1 MKTWVKF
8 SLALWVAVLFF
19 LLIWFTISFSIDSKE
34 KEYFWY
40 CHDKVANEIWDEVN
54 NFVYT
59 SFDKYWWEYNYTW
72 SFSVD
77 WDDYTFYCN
86 VLNKENVELELF
98 KETLADSG
106 RVTEGLKDVIVELPD
121 EM

>member
-34 KEYFWY
+34 KEYFGY
-40 CHDKVANEIWDEVN
+40 CNDKAIAELWEDISG
-54 NFVYT
+54 FSYT
-59 SFDKYWWEYNYTW
+59 SFDKYWWEYNYSW
-72 SFSVD
+72 NFSIF
-77 WDDYTFYCN
+77 WDDYSFHCN
-86 VLNKENVELELF
+86 VLNKENVELELT

-106 RVTEGLKDVIVELPD
+106 SYTEIMKDIIVELPD
-121 EM
+121 GM

>member
-19 LLIWFTISFSIDSKE
+19 LLIWFTISFSTDSKE

-40 CHDKVANEIWDEVN
+40 CHDKAANEIWDEVN
-54 NFVYT
+54 NFIYT

-106 RVTEGLKDVIVELPD
+106 SVTEGLKDVIVELPD
-121 EM
+121 GM